1 MQCKIYNRQCDPHN
15 AVPKREYPNATI
27 DSTFNKDKVTT
38 FNKDKVTTFNKD
50 KVTTFNKDKVTPFS
64 DYKVAPLSIKGTTLI
79 HLKVILF
86 NDTSSANTTLKFKVT
101 ALNIRDIS
109 KIQQRT
115 NMILQIIQRN

>member
-1 MQCKIYNRQCDPHN
+1 MQCKIYNRQRDPHN

-27 DSTFNKDKVTT
+27 DST

-115 NMILQIIQRN
+115 NMILQIIQQN